1 MLLPLQVF
9 PFISRVWEG
18 YLTIIILDNVYC
30 LFFGEAAFIYCLLNV
45 IHFCGAFLTTP
56 FPFGDLAFFFFE
68 TETGNSLT
76 LKLEKNRAQ
85 QQGVKKQNKYKVKF
99 WPYLTAEHAK
109 A

>member
-1 MLLPLQVF
+1 MHVLLPLQVF

-45 IHFCGAFLTTP
+45 IRFCGAFLTTP

-76 LKLEKNRAQ
+76 LKLEYNRAH
-85 QQGVKKQNKYKVKF
+85 QQGVKKQTYTKSNF
-99 WPYLTAEHAK
+99 GPI
-109 A
+109 